1 MTSTLAYIP
10 SPPQGVW
17 ELGPFPLRAYALC
30 IIAGIIVAL
39 VLGDRRWEARG
50 GERGVIYDIALWA
63 VPFGLIGGRLYHVI
77 TDWQTYFGPDGAGLI
92 AAFRIWE
99 GGLGI
104 WGAVALGGVGAWI
117 ACRRRG
123 IPLPA
128 FGDAIAPG
136 IILAQAIG
144 RLGNYFNQ
152 ELYGRATTVPWGL
165 EIYERVDASGAR
177 NDLIGVSTGR
187 VIEIVHPTFLYELV
201 WNLLVFAVLIWA
213 DRRFNLGH
221 GRLFA
226 LYVAG
231 YCLGRFWIELL
242 RSDMATELAGIRVN
256 SFTSMFVFIGAVVYL
271 MAAPRGREDPATLRS
286 DVDEEVE
293 AAAVSPNDFEA
304 DAVEPGDTDEDD
316 AATTA
321 LLKEAAAATGVGV
334 AAKVAG
340 DDDAKDEDVQSD
352 TAEPVAEAEA
362 LAEDVESAPS
372 EDIAEAVAFAD
383 AGEAADREPLTT
395 AGVVEGE
402 DAVAAEESAEE
413 AHAAAVEGAEEAEA
427 VAEEVAAEDRAQE
440 TPAEAPSVKPSRF
453 LGRLFARASRSVK
466 PEPAEAGKAADREP
480 LTTAG
485 AADGG
490 PDEEMPEPVAEAEAL
505 AEDVE
510 SAPSEDIAEAVAFA
524 EAGEAADEEP
534 PVTVGSVEGEDAVAA
549 EESAEEAHAAA
560 VEGAAEAE
568 ALADEVAVADAG
580 EPESQPEPVPEV
592 EAGEAADREALT
604 TARVVEGEDAVAAE
618 ESAEEAHEAAVEG
631 AAEAEALADE
641 VAVADAGE
649 PESEPEPVAEVEAG
663 EAADREPLTTAG
675 VVEGEDAVAAE
686 ESAEEAHEAAVEGA
700 EEAEALA
707 DEVAGDMA
715 EPVAEVGAGDAGD
728 REALTTAGAVE
739 GEDAVAAE
747 ESAEE
752 AHEAAVEGAAEA
764 EALADEVAADDA
776 AALEGEDA
784 VAEGGLD
791 EDLEAAV
798 ERADEAEAVAEEIAV
813 ADAEG
818 QFADDE
824 PVEDWDAEAVAG
836 EVGAAEA
843 EALEDSA
850 VEQETAPD
858 ETAEPVVDDEE
869 LAASAQDAP
878 GDDVADIDEGG
889 ETDASAY
896 RIITTP
902 EPVPTRRRWFRRRK

>member
-1 MTSTLAYIP
+1 MTTTLAYIP

-92 AAFRIWE
+92 AALRIWE

-177 NDLIGVSTGR
+177 NDLTGVSTGR
-187 VIEIVHPTFLYELV
+187 VIEVVHPTFLYELV

-256 SFTSMFVFIGAVVYL
+256 SFTSTFVFIGAVVYL
-271 MAAPRGREDPATLRS
+271 MAAPRGREDPATLLS
-286 DVDEEVE
+286 DVDENVE
-293 AAAVSPNDFEA
+293 ATVAAVSPNDFEA
-304 DAVEPGDTDEDD
+304 DAVSPGDSDHDD

-321 LLKEAAAATGVGV
+321 LLKEAAATTGVGV

-340 DDDAKDEDVQSD
+340 DEDDAKDVDVDETSEPLTTEESAEEAVADDASASVD
-352 TAEPVAEAEA
+352 TAEPVAEAETF
-362 LAEDVESAPS
+362 AEDVESAPS
-372 EDIAEAVAFAD
+372 EDIAGAAAFAEV
-383 AGEAADREPLTT
+383 GEAADREPLTMV
-395 AGVVEGE
+395 GVVEGE
-402 DAVAAEESAEE
+402 DAVAAEESAE
-413 AHAAAVEGAEEAEA
+413 
-427 VAEEVAAEDRAQE
+427 
-440 TPAEAPSVKPSRF
+440 K
-453 LGRLFARASRSVK
+453 
-466 PEPAEAGKAADREP
+466 
-480 LTTAG
+480 
-485 AADGG
+485 
-490 PDEEMPEPVAEAEAL
+490 
-505 AEDVE
+505 
-510 SAPSEDIAEAVAFA
+510 
-524 EAGEAADEEP
+524 
-534 PVTVGSVEGEDAVAA
+534 
-549 EESAEEAHAAA
+549 
-560 VEGAAEAE
+560 
-568 ALADEVAVADAG
+568 
-580 EPESQPEPVPEV
+580 
-592 EAGEAADREALT
+592 
-604 TARVVEGEDAVAAE
+604 
-618 ESAEEAHEAAVEG
+618 
-631 AAEAEALADE
+631 
-641 VAVADAGE
+641 
-649 PESEPEPVAEVEAG
+649 
-663 EAADREPLTTAG
+663 
-675 VVEGEDAVAAE
+675 
-686 ESAEEAHEAAVEGA
+686 AHEAAVEGA
-700 EEAEALA
+700 EEAEAVA
-707 DEVAGDMA
+707 DEVAGADA
-715 EPVAEVGAGDAGD
+715 GEPEPEGEPESVAEAEAADDVESAPSEDIAEAAVFVDAGEAAD
-728 REALTTAGAVE
+728 REPLTTAGAVE

-752 AHEAAVEGAAEA
+752 VHEAAVERAERAEA
-764 EALADEVAADDA
+764 VADEVAADDA

-784 VAEGGLD
+784 VAEEAFD

-798 ERADEAEAVAEEIAV
+798 ERADEAEAVGEEIAV
-813 ADAEG
+813 ADAEE
-818 QFADDE
+818 QFADKE
-824 PVEDWDAEAVAG
+824 PVEDQDAEAV
-836 EVGAAEA
+836 
-843 EALEDSA
+843 
-850 VEQETAPD
+850 
-858 ETAEPVVDDEE
+858 AEPVVDDED

-902 EPVPTRRRWFRRRK
+902 DAGTTRRRWWRRRE